1 MKLKTI
7 RICGHTFLAAPLTQ
21 RSVVIDF
28 GMNRGEFSKLVSQ
41 IFGCKIYGA
50 EAHPGL
56 HAALPP
62 FANVVARNVAIA
74 GGPGQIDLNVFDRH
88 CASVVFD
95 KLEAGPGQTIS
106 VPTMSLGQFLT
117 DNGINTVSLLK
128 CDIEGAELAMF
139 EAATDDELS
148 RIDQITIEFHD
159 FLDSTQTEPVLGVFE
174 RLRRLGFW
182 GLDFSKNRMDVLFV
196 NQRTIPIGPLGKLGL
211 PFTKYERAVR
221 RIVGRRFGR
230 QDSGNTGLGQL
241 GT

>member
-1 MKLKTI
+1 MKSNAV
-7 RICGHTFLAAPLTQ
+7 RICGHTLLAAPLNQ

-28 GMNRGEFSKLVSQ
+28 GMNRGEFSRLASQ

-62 FANVVARNVAIA
+62 IANVVARNVAIA

-106 VPTMSLGQFLT
+106 VPTMSLGQFLN
-117 DNGINTVSLLK
+117 DNGIDRVGLLK

-139 EAATDDELS
+139 DAATDEELS

-159 FLDSTQTEPVLGVFE
+159 FLDSAQRVPVKRVFE
-174 RLRRLGFW
+174 RLHRLGF
-182 GLDFSKNRMDVLFV
+182 LSVDFSKNRMDVLFV
-196 NQRTIPIGPLGKLGL
+196 NQRTIQIGPLGKLGL
-211 PFTKYERAVR
+211 LFTKYQRAIR
-221 RIVGRRFGR
+221 RIIGRQFGR
-230 QDSGNTGLGQL
+230 QDLGNTGLGQL